1 MCVCVCARQSPL
13 TCPEASFPNLH
24 GTVIAKFK
32 QWSRGQLHHTIPAD
46 RADWM
51 GRVQRN
57 QSFAYIAT
65 RIRTPSESGK
75 ELQASKARRGN
86 QEKAR
91 QAREGRPRRG
101 FDGTQVR
108 CTRSRAYQP
117 TGSIED
123 LKFKNLVDRSGKCR
137 HKQVMR
143 DICSENIILQML
155 KDCIRC

>member
-1 MCVCVCARQSPL
+1 MFGHIVKFCALRPLTGAHRRCGCVCACARLSPL

-32 QWSRGQLHHTIPAD
+32 QWSRGHLHHTIPAD
-46 RADWM
+46 RAEWM

-101 FDGTQVR
+101 FDEHRFDVPVR
-108 CTRSRAYQP
+108 GPTSQLEASR
-117 TGSIED
+117 I
-123 LKFKNLVDRSGKCR
+123 
-137 HKQVMR
+137 
-143 DICSENIILQML
+143 
-155 KDCIRC
+155 